1 LSGGET
7 ARAGLAVAVA
17 NAPAVVLADEPT
29 GQLDHVTGARVMDA
43 LLATASETDA
53 ALVVSTHDAAV
64 AERLGRQWQIA
75 DGKLIGVDRQEASCS
90 A

>member
-1 LSGGET
+1 
-7 ARAGLAVAVA
+7 
-17 NAPAVVLADEPT
+17 
-29 GQLDHVTGARVMDA
+29 MDA
-43 LLATASETDA
+43 LLATASETGA

-75 DGKLIGVDRQEASCS
+75 DGNLIGADRQEASCS

>member
-1 LSGGET
+1 MAT
-7 ARAGLAVAVA
+7 AEEKATEHMTPAQIATAAQLPREAKGLAPW
-17 NAPAVVLADEPT
+17 NA
-29 GQLDHVTGARVMDA
+29 ARNRF
-43 LLATASETDA
+43 ATASETGA